1 MQVMED
7 MSEYLLNPCRLVL
20 KPEYMYVDVE
30 KRQIYFVIFLDMMKM

>member
-1 MQVMED
+1 MED

-30 KRQIYFVIFLDMMKM
+30 KETDLFFVIFLDMMKM